1 VNIYFFFLTI
11 GDEFS
16 AEFLITHQSDVNM
29 TTHLDKETPLHMVSS
44 FNPDVTSPDIIK
56 GMARISQN
64 LLDHGSDPNQQDT
77 AGR

>member
-1 VNIYFFFLTI
+1 
-11 GDEFS
+11 
-16 AEFLITHQSDVNM
+16 M

>member
-1 VNIYFFFLTI
+1 MNISFFFTI

-16 AEFLITHQSDVNM
+16 AEFLITHQADVNM

-44 FNPDVTSPDIIK
+44 FSPDVTSPDIIK
-56 GMARISQN
+56 GMARISQK